1 MNSIFSKS
9 LRKFLNWEY
18 TLKVVTRKWKTL
30 RPWNQY
36 YWRVLKKSSWESK
49 LRFLKTCPFGI
60 LNFKHYHQKSW
71 KVFTLSVIIFYSI
84 YGIYNGW
91 YHLIW
96 WISTLLTFKVK
107 FQIFLLLSFLKEII
121 HLYIISLSYCNI
133 SLSIKCKVH
142 LYFYIEKMFA
152 HRTIL
157 MELFLLF

>member
-1 MNSIFSKS
+1 MEDIEAVESILLKGIEEIL
-9 LRKFLNWEY
+9 LRKQ
-18 TLKVVTRKWKTL
+18 TKVFK
-30 RPWNQY
+30 NM
-36 YWRVLKKSSWESK
+36 E
-49 LRFLKTCPFGI
+49 CPFGI
-60 LNFKHYHQKSW
+60 LSFKHYHQKSW

-121 HLYIISLSYCNI
+121 HLYIISLSYSNI